1 MEDLQSK
8 LGAVFGNPEMMSQ
21 IMNMAQQLGGTP
33 APPPAQTQTSLP
45 EGLDIEMLTKLAG
58 VANSANIDQNQQFL
72 LQALRPYL
80 TSQRIEKLGK
90 AMRAAKLA
98 DMASGLLGSG
108 ILTRGG

>member
-1 MEDLQSK
+1 
-8 LGAVFGNPEMMSQ
+8 MMAQ

-33 APPPAQTQTSLP
+33 PPPTPEIQQPSPLP
-45 EGLDIEMLTKLAG
+45 EGFDVGMLTKLAG
-58 VANSANIDQNQQFL
+58 IANSANIDQNQQCL

-98 DMASGLLGSG
+98 NLASGILGSG
-108 ILTRGG
+108 ILSGLGR